1 MFFKNNL
8 NDARTAK
15 GFTLVELLIVI
26 AILAILAAAVVVVIN
41 PGQLLA
47 QARDAQRMNDLPA
60 VRDALMLFIAQSTP
74 STTLLGAAC
83 TPATFRTSSTV
94 AIPAA
99 SNPFTSPP
107 VNTTIIPATDV
118 RTIAS
123 AGWVGVRFDLMPGG
137 SPLSILPIDP
147 INDGTLFYAFACDNT
162 AVTFELAGRLESVRH
177 RGIMATDGG
186 DRNCFCGGATEACTS
201 ANITTMT
208 AAQSIANNC
217 FWELGTDPGLN
228 M

>member
-8 NDARTAK
+8 NDVRTAK

-60 VRDALMLFIAQSTP
+60 VRDALTLFIAQSTP
-74 STTLLGAAC
+74 STTLLGSVAAC

-107 VNTTIIPATDV
+107 VNTAIIPATDV
-118 RTIAS
+118 RTIAG
-123 AGWVGVRFDLMPGG
+123 AGWVGTRFIDMPGG

-147 INDGTLFYAFACDNT
+147 INDGTFFYAFACDNT
-162 AVTFELAGRLESVRH
+162 TVTFELAGRLESVRH
-177 RGIMATDGG
+177 RTLMQTDGG
-186 DRNCFCGGATEACTS
+186 NRPALGVNCAAGFIGAD
-201 ANITTMT
+201 
-208 AAQSIANNC
+208 C
-217 FWELGTDPGLN
+217 FWELGTDPDLN